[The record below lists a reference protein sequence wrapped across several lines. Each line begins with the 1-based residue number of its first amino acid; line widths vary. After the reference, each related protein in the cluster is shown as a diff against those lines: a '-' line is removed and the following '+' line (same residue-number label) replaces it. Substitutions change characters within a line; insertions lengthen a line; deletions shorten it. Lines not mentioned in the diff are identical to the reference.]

1 MRRKNQGEENE
12 MVCKEEGKLRKRVMN
27 LVKMRKL
34 TDAQKLIKTEIETE
48 PWGRDAQAK
57 VCGVLLQ
64 VV

>member
-1 MRRKNQGEENE
+1 
-12 MVCKEEGKLRKRVMN
+12 MVSKEEEKLRKRVMN

-34 TDAQKLIKTEIETE
+34 TDAQKLIKNEIETD